1 LVYFG
6 LSGAS
11 QPHHVQLLRSQSLAV
26 SSSATLVAERGN
38 TDFKSNVSND
48 VNSNV
53 SKDAKSNG
61 STDGNLNNSAGA
73 NQSKPESKPFS
84 LNKSSEDAPEHAPD
98 PDHMEVPPEG
108 SYALEASGLEEQSEE
123 HDKTPFSEEDPIALA
138 DEIAKQYPHDE
149 PPKDQEYHEEADLA
163 EEDSSLDLAN
173 NESSHSSLDFDV
185 NESSDADIIKAM
197 ESEDPPDNI
206 TAEIKPSLIAQEAED
221 GTEDEDMMADDM
233 SAEDLEAETPQ
244 DGPKVSEVKPPDE
257 AAQEVAQVEEE
268 DDPIKL
274 AEEIAKQYPNDQAPS
289 DIDLEDMEDHY
300 EDH

>member
-84 LNKSSEDAPEHAPD
+84 VGASLDVPD
-98 PDHMEVPPEG
+98 PDNMEVVPEG
-108 SYALEASGLEEQSEE
+108 SYALEASGLEEQNEQ

-138 DEIAKQYPHDE
+138 DEIAKKYPHDE

-163 EEDSSLDLAN
+163 EQDI
-173 NESSHSSLDFDV
+173 DV
-185 NESSDADIIKAM
+185 NETTDPAIIKAM
-197 ESEDPPDNI
+197 ESEDPPTNI
-206 TAEIKPSLIAQEAED
+206 TKEIKPALIEQEAED

-233 SAEDLEAETPQ
+233 SADPEETPQ
-244 DGPKVSEVKPPDE
+244 DGPEDQTEIKPPDE
-257 AAQEVAQVEEE
+257 AAQELAQQEEEEEEE

>member
-1 LVYFG
+1 
-6 LSGAS
+6 
-11 QPHHVQLLRSQSLAV
+11 
-26 SSSATLVAERGN
+26 
-38 TDFKSNVSND
+38 
-48 VNSNV
+48 
-53 SKDAKSNG
+53 
-61 STDGNLNNSAGA
+61 LNNSAGA

-108 SYALEASGLEEQSEE
+108 SYALEASGLEEQNEQ

-138 DEIAKQYPHDE
+138 DEIAKKYPHDE

-163 EEDSSLDLAN
+163 EQDI
-173 NESSHSSLDFDV
+173 DV
-185 NESSDADIIKAM
+185 NETTDPAIIKAM
-197 ESEDPPDNI
+197 ESEDPPTNI
-206 TAEIKPSLIAQEAED
+206 TKEIKPALIEQEAED

-268 DDPIKL
+268 EDDPIKL
-274 AEEIAKQYPNDQAPS
+274 AEEVAKK
-289 DIDLEDMEDHY
+289 
-300 EDH
+300 